1 MRKLI
6 IASILA
12 LGAFSTAASAITTD
26 EAGYQ
31 IEINSAMHPISGEF
45 QNITITSVRDDLVV
59 QNIVVNRGR
68 CKIALTYPGRKSE
81 FPKRLT
87 YSEDFTFQSFAC
99 PKALEV
105 VVYTNRGEVTWS
117 PRR

>member
-6 IASILA
+6 VAAIVA
-12 LGAFSTAASAITTD
+12 LTAFSTTASAITTD

-81 FPKRLT
+81 FPKRLAF
-87 YSEDFTFQSFAC
+87 SEDFTFQSFAC

-105 VVYTNRGEVTWS
+105 VVYTNRGEVTWT